1 MSSSFSWTTVTS
13 STKAQPSSNSHMSS
27 GAGRACWAL
36 TGRHSTRLPALIGER
51 LPAGEPAGDVTTP
64 Y

>member
-1 MSSSFSWTTVTS
+1 
-13 STKAQPSSNSHMSS
+13 MSS

-51 LPAGEPAGDVTTP
+51 LPAGEPASDVTAP